1 MVTLETSE
9 VVLSYG
15 SKRVVDDLDFVI
27 PAGKITAIIG
37 ANGSGKS
44 TCLRGLARVLRPVG
58 GAVLLNG
65 EDIHLQPTKAVAK
78 QIGLLPQG
86 PTAPTGVTVSDLV
99 RRGRYPHQRLFDQWS
114 TEDEAAVQKAL
125 FLTALNDASEEHVD
139 HLSGGQRQRAWIA
152 MALAQ
157 ETDLMLLDE
166 PTTHLDIAHQV
177 EVLNLLRDLNRTEG
191 RTVVMVLHDINQG
204 CRYADHVVAMRDGKI
219 VNQGSP
225 QEVVNSQMIDEVFVL
240 AAVVIPDPVTGTPL
254 CVPDVVKRRPL
265 APGSIP

>member
-1 MVTLETSE
+1 MVNLETSD

-15 SKRVVDDLDFVI
+15 SKRVVDDLDFIV
-27 PAGKITAIIG
+27 PEGKITAIIG
-37 ANGSGKS
+37 PNGSGKS
-44 TCLRGLARVLRPVG
+44 TCLRGLARVLRPAEGVIT
-58 GAVLLNG
+58 LNG
-65 EDIHLQPTKAVAK
+65 RDIHAQPTKAVAK

-86 PTAPTGVTVSDLV
+86 PTTPSGVTVLDLV

-114 TEDEAAVQKAL
+114 TEDEVAVGNAL
-125 FLTALNDASEEHVD
+125 ILTGLEDDLDQYVD

-177 EVLNLLRDLNRTEG
+177 EVLDLLRDLNRTEG

-204 CRYADHVVAMRDGKI
+204 CRYADHVVAMNDGRI
-219 VNQGSP
+219 ANQGAP
-225 QEVVNSQMIDEVFVL
+225 EEVVNSQMMQEVFGL
-240 AAVVIPDPVTGTPL
+240 AAVVISDPVTGTPL
-254 CVPDVVKRRPL
+254 CVPDVVDKGAGRE
-265 APGSIP
+265 A

>member
-1 MVTLETSE
+1 MVNLQTSD

-15 SKRVVDDLDFVI
+15 SKRVVDDFDFAVPKGKVTAVI
-27 PAGKITAIIG
+27 GP
-37 ANGSGKS
+37 NGSGKS
-44 TCLRGLARVLRPVG
+44 TCLRGLARVLRPTKGV
-58 GAVLLNG
+58 VLLNG
-65 EDIHLQPTKAVAK
+65 RDIHSQSTKVVAK

-86 PTAPTGVTVSDLV
+86 PTTPSGVTILDLV

-114 TEDEAAVQKAL
+114 AEDEVAVRKAL
-125 FLTALNDASEEHVD
+125 VVTGLDGASDEYVD

-177 EVLNLLRDLNRTEG
+177 EVLDLLRHLNRTEG

-204 CRYADHVVAMRDGKI
+204 CRYADHVVAMNGGRI
-219 VNQGSP
+219 VSQGP
-225 QEVVNSQMIDEVFVL
+225 PGEVVNSQMMEEVFGL

-254 CVPDVVKRRPL
+254 CIPGVV
-265 APGSIP
+265 G